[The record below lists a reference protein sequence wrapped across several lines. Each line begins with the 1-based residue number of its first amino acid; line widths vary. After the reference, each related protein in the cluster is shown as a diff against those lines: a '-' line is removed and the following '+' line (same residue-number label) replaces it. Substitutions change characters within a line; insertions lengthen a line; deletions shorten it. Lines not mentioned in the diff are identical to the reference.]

1 MNASFAETPVA
12 KRAHQTEQI
21 ALMIVRGCAGFVI
34 FAMAIILVYLTV
46 EGTKT
51 FFIDHFSLLSFIF
64 SPDYDVDDGHPGA
77 AIFIVGTLVT
87 TLFAIVIGGPFGIFV
102 GVFLSEIAPYRM
114 ALVLKPAVEL
124 MVGIP
129 SVVYGWI
136 GLTLLVPF
144 IRNHTSSPS
153 GFSLAAAGIVLAI
166 MILPTVISLSEDA
179 FRSLPPSLKEGSLA
193 LGATR
198 FQTVMRVLLPSA
210 SSGLAVALILG
221 IARAIG
227 ETLAIQLVIG
237 NATAF
242 ATNIFGPTATLTT
255 VIVGEMPSATQG
267 TLQEHALFSMAFLLL
282 VIAMILILIVRF
294 TLRKRS

>member
-1 MNASFAETPVA
+1 VISSIAQ
-12 KRAHQTEQI
+12 RAHRNERI
-21 ALMIVRGCAGFVI
+21 ALNVLRSAAGFVV
-34 FAMAIILVYLTV
+34 FAMAMMILYLAV

-51 FFIDHFSLLSFIF
+51 FFVDHFSLWSFLF
-64 SPDYDVDDGHPGA
+64 SPTYDLDSNHPGA
-77 AIFIVGTLVT
+77 AIFIVGTLIVT
-87 TLFAIVIGGPFGIFV
+87 VFAIVIGGPFGIAV
-102 GVFLSEIAPYRM
+102 GIFLSEIAPHRM
-114 ALVLKPAVEL
+114 ALLLKPAIEL

-129 SVVYGWI
+129 SVVYGWL

-144 IRNHTSSPS
+144 IRDHTSSAS

-179 FRSLPPSLKEGSLA
+179 FASLPNSLREGSLA

-198 FQTVMRVLLPSA
+198 FQTIVRVLLPSA
-210 SSGLAVALILG
+210 SSGVAVALILG
-221 IARAIG
+221 IARAVG

-242 ATNIFGPTATLTT
+242 PAGIFGPTSTLTT

-267 TLQEHALFSMAFLLL
+267 SLQEHALFSMAFLLL
-282 VIAMILILIVRF
+282 IIAMVLILLVRF
-294 TLRKRS
+294 SLRKRT